1 MFLINRPRIGIT
13 GPDVGGGV
21 AWFFT
26 AVAVIRAG
34 GWPVRISPS
43 REKSISHLHGL
54 IIGGGADI
62 DPTTYEKQDFLDQY
76 FTEASR
82 NKSNPF
88 WKRLITSVRLFIY
101 SIIFWLRKFY
111 SKPRHTID
119 KARDK
124 IEFGLVNQAVKMNM
138 PLLGICRGSQLI
150 NIYFR
155 GDLYQEIVDLYS
167 EKVNK
172 HSIFPIKKIFL
183 KPGSKLETIIG
194 KTETYVNAL
203 HHQAVKDPGKG
214 IDIVAKEENGLTQ
227 AIESTIHDFIIG
239 VQWHPEYLIEKKSQQ
254 RIFKTL
260 VQKAAAVRSSHKEI
274 HMHMQPAGN

>member
-1 MFLINRPRIGIT
+1 MSLINRPRIGVT
-13 GPDVGGGV
+13 GPDIGGGV

-26 AVAVIRAG
+26 AVAVLRAG

-76 FTEASR
+76 FTETEK

-88 WKRLITSVRLFIY
+88 WRRIAVSIRLTIY
-101 SIIFWLRKFY
+101 SIIFRLRKAF
-111 SKPRHTID
+111 SKPRHSID
-119 KARDK
+119 KSRDR
-124 IEFGLVNQAVKMNM
+124 IEFYLVNKAVQMNM

-155 GDLYQEIVDLYS
+155 GDLYQEIVELYS

-172 HSIFPIKKIFL
+172 HSIFPIKKIFI
-183 KPGSKLETIIG
+183 KPGSKLEAIIG
-194 KTETYVNAL
+194 RDQIYVNAL

-214 IDIVAKEENGLTQ
+214 IQIVAKEENGLTQ
-227 AIESTIHDFIIG
+227 AIESTEHDFILG
-239 VQWHPEYLIEKKSQQ
+239 VQWHPEYLVEKKVQQ

-260 VQKAAAVRSSHKEI
+260 VEKASLVKAKNKEI
-274 HMHMQPAGN
+274 HVQHAQAT